1 MRRFLKA
8 FVLLFLC
15 SNFLF
20 AQKAHY
26 HSVDAKVGDHISK
39 LLKRYGLTGHN
50 CNFKKF
56 YTLNDLNSQSKLMA
70 GKSYKLPVSIH
81 DYNGKTI
88 RSSLGLGNDWT
99 TAIAIKDYNEMIL
112 KKGLRRQ
119 TITSSKIMW
128 VPHHLINCKEN
139 QKPTIKIDE
148 TVADDI
154 VDNAKTETQTS
165 QPKKEEP
172 EIEEE
177 IVDHT
182 PPPPPVKS
190 GNRFFKIFGD
200 KHGYIP
206 LKSSKLRNKVYYVVS
221 GHGGPDSGAVGER
234 SGHQLCEDEYAY
246 DVSLRIVRNLLEH
259 GAIAYMITRDENDGL
274 RSGKY
279 LPCDRDE
286 RCWGGKKLPRNQKKR
301 LFQRSDAVNELFYR
315 HDQQGLKDQTVIS
328 VHIDSRSVSQSAD
341 VFFYYLPESRKG
353 KSRALKMHQVMKNK
367 YKKHRANGSYKGT
380 VTPRDLHLLRETK
393 PTSVYIELGNIRNPN
408 DQKRFILESN
418 RQALADWLFEGL
430 TK

>member
-1 MRRFLKA
+1 MSRFFNVLL
-8 FVLLFLC
+8 LLFLC
-15 SNFLF
+15 NNLLF
-20 AQKAHY
+20 AQKAYY
-26 HSVDAKVGDHISK
+26 HTVDAEVGDHISK
-39 LLKRYGLTGHN
+39 LLKRYGLTGHS

-56 YTLNDLNSQSKLMA
+56 YLLNDLNSTSKLMA
-70 GKSYKLPVSIH
+70 GRSYKIPVSIH
-81 DYNGKTI
+81 TYNGKTI

-99 TAIAIKDYNEMIL
+99 TATAIKDYNEEIL
-112 KKGLRRQ
+112 RKGLRQ
-119 TITSSKIMW
+119 KTITASKILW

-148 TVADDI
+148 TVVDDI
-154 VDNAKTETQTS
+154 VETKSKPDKIIPT
-165 QPKKEEP
+165 PKKKKEEP
-172 EIEEE
+172 EI
-177 IVDHT
+177 VDAT
-182 PPPPPVKS
+182 PSPPPVKS
-190 GNRFFKIFGD
+190 GNRYFEIFGP
-200 KHGYIP
+200 KHGHIP
-206 LKSSKLRNKVYYVVS
+206 LKSNKLRNKVYYVVS

-286 RCWGGKKLPRNQKKR
+286 RCWGGKKLPWNQKKR
-301 LFQRSDAVNELFYR
+301 LFQRTDAINELFYR
-315 HDQQGLKDQTVIS
+315 HDGQGLKDQTVIS

-341 VFFYYLPESRKG
+341 VFFYYLPESRRG
-353 KSRALKMHQVMKNK
+353 KSRAFKMHQVMKEK